1 MKQKEKTSQGSASED
16 AELIKAFQAGKKAA
30 FDELVLSHK
39 DKVFN
44 LCYWFVGDYQDA
56 NYLAQD
62 VFFKAF
68 KALKNFRFE
77 SAFSTWIYRIAVN
90 TCKNRLKSFQ
100 YRLKKKFVHLNN
112 TAAAKNNPGV
122 EIADESSSP
131 EIELGRKEKSRFI
144 QTAINSLPTE
154 KKAVVVL
161 RDIEGLSYE
170 EISSVTGFN
179 LGTVKSK
186 LARARQ
192 DLREKLK
199 GEIK

>member
-1 MKQKEKTSQGSASED
+1 MKQKEKTSQSSASED

-56 NYLAQD
+56 NDLAQD

-112 TAAAKNNPGV
+112 PAAAKNNPGV

-131 EIELGRKEKSRFI
+131 EIELGRKEKTRLI

-154 KKAVVVL
+154 KKEVVVL

-199 GEIK
+199 GEV

>member
-1 MKQKEKTSQGSASED
+1 MRETTNTSDSPAGKD

-56 NYLAQD
+56 NDLAQD

-131 EIELGRKEKSRFI
+131 EIELGRKEKSRLI
-144 QTAINSLPTE
+144 QTAISSLPAE

-199 GEIK
+199 GEV

>member
-56 NYLAQD
+56 NDLAQD
-62 VFFKAF
+62 VFFKTF

-90 TCKNRLKSFQ
+90 TCKNRLKSIQ

-131 EIELGRKEKSRFI
+131 EIELGRKEKSRLI

-170 EISSVTGFN
+170 KISTVTQLN

-192 DLREKLK
+192 DLREMLK
-199 GEIK
+199 GEM

>member
-1 MKQKEKTSQGSASED
+1 MKEKKKKSQNLESKD
-16 AELIKAFQAGKKAA
+16 AELVKAFQAGKKAA

-56 NYLAQD
+56 NDLAQD

-131 EIELGRKEKSRFI
+131 EIELGRKEKSRLI
-144 QTAINSLPTE
+144 QSAINSLSAE

-199 GEIK
+199 GEV

>member
-1 MKQKEKTSQGSASED
+1 MKEKKKTSQSSASKD
-16 AELIKAFQAGKKAA
+16 IELIKAFQVGKKAA

-56 NYLAQD
+56 NDLAQD

-112 TAAAKNNPGV
+112 TAAGSNPGV

-131 EIELGRKEKSRFI
+131 EIELGKKERMRLIKA
-144 QTAINSLPTE
+144 AINSLPSN

-161 RDIEGLSYE
+161 RDIEGLSYG
-170 EISSVTGFN
+170 EISEVTGFN

-192 DLREKLK
+192 DLREMLK
-199 GEIK
+199 GEI

>member
-1 MKQKEKTSQGSASED
+1 MREMTNTSDSPAGKD
-16 AELIKAFQAGKKAA
+16 AELIKSFQSGKKAA
-30 FDELVLSHK
+30 FDELVLKHK

-56 NYLAQD
+56 NDLAQET
-62 VFFKAF
+62 FLKAYR
-68 KALKNFRFE
+68 ALKKFRFE

-100 YRLKKKFVHLNN
+100 YRIKKKFVHLNN
-112 TAAAKNNPGV
+112 TAAAMSNPGV
-122 EIADESSSP
+122 EITDESSSP
-131 EIELGRKEKSRFI
+131 EIELWRKEKSRLI
-144 QTAINSLPTE
+144 QAAINSLTAE

-199 GEIK
+199 GEI

>member
-1 MKQKEKTSQGSASED
+1 MRETTNTSDSPAGKD

-30 FDELVLSHK
+30 FDELVLKHK
-39 DKVFN
+39 DKVFS

-56 NYLAQD
+56 NDLAQD

-131 EIELGRKEKSRFI
+131 EIELGRKEKSRLI
-144 QTAINSLPTE
+144 QTAISSLPAE

-199 GEIK
+199 GEV

>member
-56 NYLAQD
+56 NDLAQD

-131 EIELGRKEKSRFI
+131 EIELGRKEKSRLI

-199 GEIK
+199 GEI

>member
-30 FDELVLSHK
+30 FEELVLSHK

-56 NYLAQD
+56 NDLAQD

-131 EIELGRKEKSRFI
+131 EIELGRKEKSRLI

-199 GEIK
+199 GEV

>member
-1 MKQKEKTSQGSASED
+1 MKQKKKTSQSSGSKD
-16 AELIKAFQAGKKAA
+16 AELIKAFQAGEKAA
-30 FDELVLSHK
+30 FDKLVLSHK
-39 DKVFN
+39 DKVYN
-44 LCYWFVGDYQDA
+44 LCYWFIGDYQEA
-56 NYLAQD
+56 NDLAQD

-77 SAFSTWIYRIAVN
+77 SAFSTWIYRITVN
-90 TCKNRLKSFQ
+90 TCKNRLNSLQ
-100 YRLKKKFVHLNN
+100 YRLKKKFVHFNN
-112 TAAAKNNPGV
+112 TAEKSNPGA
-122 EIADESSSP
+122 EIVDESSSP
-131 EIELGRKEKSRFI
+131 EIELRRKEKSRLI
-144 QTAINSLPTE
+144 QTAINSLSAE

-170 EISSVTGFN
+170 EISSATGFN

-199 GEIK
+199 GEI

>member
-1 MKQKEKTSQGSASED
+1 MKEKKKTSQSSASKD
-16 AELIKAFQAGKKAA
+16 VELINAFKAGEKSA
-30 FDELVLSHK
+30 FDELVLNHK

-56 NYLAQD
+56 NDLAQD

-77 SAFSTWIYRIAVN
+77 SAFSTWIYRITVN
-90 TCKNRLKSFQ
+90 TCKNRLNSLQ

-112 TAAAKNNPGV
+112 TAAKSNPGV
-122 EIADESSSP
+122 ELADESSSP
-131 EIELGRKEKSRFI
+131 EGELWRKEKSRLI
-144 QTAINSLPTE
+144 QIAINALPAE

-186 LARARQ
+186 LARARR

-199 GEIK
+199 GEI

>member
-1 MKQKEKTSQGSASED
+1 MRKTTNTSASPAGKD
-16 AELIKAFQAGKKAA
+16 AELIKSFQSGKKAA
-30 FDELVLSHK
+30 FDELVLKHK

-56 NYLAQD
+56 NDLAQD

-100 YRLKKKFVHLNN
+100 YRLKNKFVHLNN
-112 TAAAKNNPGV
+112 TATAKNNPGV
-122 EIADESSSP
+122 EISDESSSP
-131 EIELGRKEKSRFI
+131 EIELARKEKSILI
-144 QTAINSLPTE
+144 QAAINSLPAE

-170 EISSVTGFN
+170 EISSVTGLN

-199 GEIK
+199 GEI

>member
-1 MKQKEKTSQGSASED
+1 MKENKKTSQSSARKD
-16 AELIKAFQAGKKAA
+16 VELIKAFQAGKKAA

-56 NYLAQD
+56 NDLAQD

-112 TAAAKNNPGV
+112 TAAKSNPGV

-131 EIELGRKEKSRFI
+131 EIELGKKERMRLIKA
-144 QTAINSLPTE
+144 AINSLPSN

-199 GEIK
+199 GEI

>member
-1 MKQKEKTSQGSASED
+1 MKEKNKTSKNSATKD
-16 AELIKAFQAGKKAA
+16 VELIKAFQAGKKAA

-44 LCYWFVGDYQDA
+44 LCYWFVGNHQDA
-56 NYLAQD
+56 NDLAQD

-77 SAFSTWIYRIAVN
+77 SAFSTWIYRISMN

-100 YRLKKKFVHLNN
+100 YRLKKKFVHLNH
-112 TAAAKNNPGV
+112 TADGSNPGV
-122 EIADESSSP
+122 EIADESATP
-131 EIELGRKEKSRFI
+131 EIELGKKERMRRIKK
-144 QTAINSLPTE
+144 AIDTLPE
-154 KKAVVVL
+154 DKKAVVVL

-170 EISSVTGFN
+170 KISTITQFN

-192 DLREKLK
+192 DLREMLK
-199 GEIK
+199 GEI

>member
-1 MKQKEKTSQGSASED
+1 MKEKKKTSQSLASKD
-16 AELIKAFQAGKKAA
+16 VELINAFKAGKKSA
-30 FDELVLSHK
+30 FDELVLRHK
-39 DKVFN
+39 DRVFN

-56 NYLAQD
+56 NDLAQD

-68 KALKNFRFE
+68 KALKSFRFE
-77 SAFSTWIYRIAVN
+77 SAFSTWIYRITVN
-90 TCKNRLKSFQ
+90 TCKNKLNSLQ
-100 YRLKKKFVHLNN
+100 YRLKKKFVHFKN
-112 TAAAKNNPGV
+112 TAAKSNPGV
-122 EIADESSSP
+122 EIVDETSSP
-131 EIELGRKEKSRFI
+131 EIELGRKEKSRLI
-144 QTAINSLPTE
+144 QTAINSLPAE

-170 EISSVTGFN
+170 EISSATGFN

-199 GEIK
+199 GEI

>member
-56 NYLAQD
+56 NDLAQD

-131 EIELGRKEKSRFI
+131 EIELGRKEKSRLI

-199 GEIK
+199 GEV

>member
-1 MKQKEKTSQGSASED
+1 MKQKEKTSQSSASED

-56 NYLAQD
+56 NDLAQD

-131 EIELGRKEKSRFI
+131 EIELGRKEKSRLI

-199 GEIK
+199 GEV

>member
-1 MKQKEKTSQGSASED
+1 MKEKKKTSQSSASKD
-16 AELIKAFQAGKKAA
+16 VELINAFKAGKKSA

-56 NYLAQD
+56 NDLAQD

-77 SAFSTWIYRIAVN
+77 SAFSTWIYRITVN
-90 TCKNRLKSFQ
+90 TCKNRLKSLQ
-100 YRLKKKFVHLNN
+100 YRLKNKFVHLDN
-112 TAAAKNNPGV
+112 TASKSIPGV
-122 EIADESSSP
+122 EIVDESSSP
-131 EIELGRKEKSRFI
+131 EIVLGRKEKSRLI

-154 KKAVVVL
+154 KKTVVVL

-199 GEIK
+199 GEI

>member
-1 MKQKEKTSQGSASED
+1 MKENKKTSQGSIKKD
-16 AELIKAFQAGKKAA
+16 GELVKAFQQGKKAA

-39 DKVFN
+39 DRVFN
-44 LCYWFVGDYQDA
+44 LCYWFVGDSQDA
-56 NYLAQD
+56 NDLAQD

-77 SAFSTWIYRIAVN
+77 ATFSTWIYRITVN
-90 TCKNRLKSFQ
+90 TCKNRLKSFP
-100 YRLKKKFVHLNN
+100 YRLKKKFVQLNH
-112 TAAAKNNPGV
+112 TAIKGNPGV
-122 EIADESSSP
+122 EIADESKSP
-131 EIELGRKEKSRFI
+131 EIELGKKEKMNLI
-144 QTAINSLPTE
+144 KAAINSLPPD

-170 EISSVTGFN
+170 EISSVTRLN

-199 GEIK
+199 GEV

>member
-1 MKQKEKTSQGSASED
+1 MKEKKKTSQSAASKD
-16 AELIKAFQAGKKAA
+16 VELIKAFQAGKKAA

-56 NYLAQD
+56 NDLAQD

-68 KALKNFRFE
+68 KALKHFRFE

-100 YRLKKKFVHLNN
+100 YRLKKKFVHLDN
-112 TAAAKNNPGV
+112 TEAMSNPGV

-131 EIELGRKEKSRFI
+131 EIELDKKERMRLIKA
-144 QTAINSLPTE
+144 AINSLPPN

-170 EISSVTGFN
+170 KISTITKFN

-192 DLREKLK
+192 DLREMLK
-199 GEIK
+199 GEF

>member
-1 MKQKEKTSQGSASED
+1 MKEKKKTSQSSASKD
-16 AELIKAFQAGKKAA
+16 IELIKAFQVGKKAA

-44 LCYWFVGDYQDA
+44 LCYWFVRDYQDA
-56 NYLAQD
+56 DDLAQD

-100 YRLKKKFVHLNN
+100 YRLKKKIVHLNK
-112 TAAAKNNPGV
+112 TSAGSNPGD
-122 EIADESSSP
+122 EIADESNSP
-131 EIELGRKEKSRFI
+131 EIELGKKERMRLIKA
-144 QTAINSLPTE
+144 AINSLPPN

-161 RDIEGLSYE
+161 RDIEGLSYG
-170 EISSVTGFN
+170 EISEVTGFN

-192 DLREKLK
+192 DLREMLK
-199 GEIK
+199 GEI

>member
-1 MKQKEKTSQGSASED
+1 MRETTNTSDSPAGKD
-16 AELIKAFQAGKKAA
+16 AELIKSFQSGKKAA
-30 FDELVLSHK
+30 FDELVLKHK

-44 LCYWFVGDYQDA
+44 LCYWFLGDYQDA
-56 NYLAQD
+56 NDLAQET
-62 VFFKAF
+62 FLKAYR
-68 KALKNFRFE
+68 ALKKFRFE

-100 YRLKKKFVHLNN
+100 YRIKKKFVHLNN
-112 TAAAKNNPGV
+112 TEAAKSNPGV

-131 EIELGRKEKSRFI
+131 EIELGRKEKSRLI
-144 QTAINSLPTE
+144 QAAINSLAAE

-199 GEIK
+199 GEI

>member
-1 MKQKEKTSQGSASED
+1 MKEKKKTSQRAASKD
-16 AELIKAFQAGKKAA
+16 VELIKAFQAGKKAA

-56 NYLAQD
+56 NDLAQD

-68 KALKNFRFE
+68 KALKHFRFE

-100 YRLKKKFVHLNN
+100 YRLKKKFVHLDN
-112 TAAAKNNPGV
+112 TEAMSNPGV

-131 EIELGRKEKSRFI
+131 EIELDKKERMRLIKA
-144 QTAINSLPTE
+144 AINSLPPN

-170 EISSVTGFN
+170 KISTITKFN

-192 DLREKLK
+192 DLREMLK
-199 GEIK
+199 GEF

>member
-56 NYLAQD
+56 NDLAQD

-68 KALKNFRFE
+68 KALKNFRFG

-131 EIELGRKEKSRFI
+131 EIELGRKEKSRLI

-199 GEIK
+199 GEV

>member
-1 MKQKEKTSQGSASED
+1 MKEKKKTSQSSTSKD
-16 AELIKAFQAGKKAA
+16 VELIKAFQAGKKTA
-30 FDELVLSHK
+30 FDELVLKHK

-56 NYLAQD
+56 NDLAQD

-68 KALKNFRFE
+68 KALKKFRFE

-100 YRLKKKFVHLNN
+100 YRLKKKFVHLDN
-112 TAAAKNNPGV
+112 TAAGSNPGV

-131 EIELGRKEKSRFI
+131 EIELGKKERMRLIKA
-144 QTAINSLPTE
+144 AINSLPPN

-170 EISSVTGFN
+170 KISTITEFN

-192 DLREKLK
+192 DLREMLK
-199 GEIK
+199 GEI

>member
-1 MKQKEKTSQGSASED
+1 MKEKKKTSQSSARKD
-16 AELIKAFQAGKKAA
+16 VELIKAFQAGKKSA

-56 NYLAQD
+56 NDLAQD

-77 SAFSTWIYRIAVN
+77 SAFSTWIYRITVN
-90 TCKNRLKSFQ
+90 TCKNRLKSLQ
-100 YRLKKKFVHLNN
+100 YRLKKKFVHFNN
-112 TAAAKNNPGV
+112 TAAKSNPGV

-131 EIELGRKEKSRFI
+131 EIELGRKEKSRLI
-144 QTAINSLPTE
+144 QSAINSLSAE

-186 LARARQ
+186 LARARR

-199 GEIK
+199 GEI

>member
-56 NYLAQD
+56 NDLAQD

-112 TAAAKNNPGV
+112 TAVAKNNPGV

-131 EIELGRKEKSRFI
+131 EIELGRKEKSRLI

-199 GEIK
+199 GEV

>member
-1 MKQKEKTSQGSASED
+1 MKEKKKTSQSSASKD
-16 AELIKAFQAGKKAA
+16 VELINAFKAGEKSA
-30 FDELVLSHK
+30 FDELVLNHK

-56 NYLAQD
+56 NDLAQD

-77 SAFSTWIYRIAVN
+77 STFSTWIYRITVN
-90 TCKNRLKSFQ
+90 TCKNRLNSLQ
-100 YRLKKKFVHLNN
+100 YRLKKKFIHFNN
-112 TAAAKNNPGV
+112 TAAKSNPGV
-122 EIADESSSP
+122 EIVDESSSP
-131 EIELGRKEKSRFI
+131 EIELVRKEKSRLI
-144 QTAINSLPTE
+144 QTAINSLSVE
-154 KKAVVVL
+154 KKVVVVL

-170 EISSVTGFN
+170 EISSATGFN

-186 LARARQ
+186 LARARR

-199 GEIK
+199 GEI

>member
-1 MKQKEKTSQGSASED
+1 M
-16 AELIKAFQAGKKAA
+16 
-30 FDELVLSHK
+30 
-39 DKVFN
+39 FN

-56 NYLAQD
+56 NDLAQD

-131 EIELGRKEKSRFI
+131 EIELGRKEKSRLI

-199 GEIK
+199 GEV

>member
-1 MKQKEKTSQGSASED
+1 MKEKKKKSQNLESKD
-16 AELIKAFQAGKKAA
+16 AELVKAFQAGKKAA

-56 NYLAQD
+56 NDLAQD

-77 SAFSTWIYRIAVN
+77 SAFSTWIYRITVN
-90 TCKNRLKSFQ
+90 TCKNRLNSLQ
-100 YRLKKKFVHLNN
+100 YRLKKKFVRFNN
-112 TAAAKNNPGV
+112 TAAKSNPGV
-122 EIADESSSP
+122 EIVDESSSP
-131 EIELGRKEKSRFI
+131 EIELRRKEKSRLI
-144 QTAINSLPTE
+144 QTAINSLSAE

-170 EISSVTGFN
+170 EISSATGFN

-199 GEIK
+199 GEI

>member
-1 MKQKEKTSQGSASED
+1 MKEKKNKSQNLEGKD
-16 AELIKAFQAGKKAA
+16 VKLIRAFQAGKKAA

-44 LCYWFVGDYQDA
+44 LCYWFIGDYQEA
-56 NYLAQD
+56 NDLAQD

-68 KALKNFRFE
+68 KALKSFRFE
-77 SAFSTWIYRIAVN
+77 SAFSTWIYRITVN
-90 TCKNRLKSFQ
+90 TCKNRLNSLQ
-100 YRLKKKFVHLNN
+100 YRLKKKFIHFNN
-112 TAAAKNNPGV
+112 TAAKNNPGV
-122 EIADESSSP
+122 ELADESSSP
-131 EIELGRKEKSRFI
+131 EGELWRKEKSRLI
-144 QTAINSLPTE
+144 QTAINSLSAE

-186 LARARQ
+186 LARARR

-199 GEIK
+199 GEI

>member
-1 MKQKEKTSQGSASED
+1 MKERNKKSKNSAIKD

-30 FDELVLSHK
+30 FDKLVLRHK
-39 DKVFN
+39 DRVFN

-56 NYLAQD
+56 NDLAQD
-62 VFFKAF
+62 VFFKTF

-100 YRLKKKFVHLNN
+100 YRLKKKFVHLDH
-112 TAAAKNNPGV
+112 TAVESNPGV
-122 EIADESSSP
+122 EIADESATP
-131 EIELGRKEKSRFI
+131 EIELGKKERMRRIKK
-144 QTAINSLPTE
+144 AIDSLPPN
-154 KKAVVVL
+154 KKTVVVL

-170 EISSVTGFN
+170 KISTITQLN

-192 DLREKLK
+192 DLREMLK
-199 GEIK
+199 GEF

>member
-1 MKQKEKTSQGSASED
+1 MKEKKKTSQNLASKD
-16 AELIKAFQAGKKAA
+16 VELIKAFQAGKKAA

-56 NYLAQD
+56 NDLAQD

-131 EIELGRKEKSRFI
+131 EIELGRKEKSRLI
-144 QTAINSLPTE
+144 QTAINSLPAE

-192 DLREKLK
+192 DLRKKLK
-199 GEIK
+199 GEA